1 MYEHHSQDAAY
12 DRPAQPQ
19 HPQPG
24 GNLASGLGFFS
35 IALGIAELVAPHAVA
50 RMCGMRPGNAS
61 VIRLYGLREIATGVG
76 ILKSR
81 NAAPWLWARVAGDM
95 VDLVTLAAASDKRHA
110 SSLAKAGA
118 AMTNVAAITAL
129 DAYAAT
135 VYKQPADRRA
145 GVDYADYSDRRGF
158 PKGVEAMRGA
168 ALSDFETP
176 RDMRAPEALR
186 PWTHGR
192 DISER
197 ESANGDQKQG
207 ASSMGA
213 RSAAGRPDSI
223 EAKAADAVAPQGL
236 VDKV

>member
-1 MYEHHSQDAAY
+1 MYQNQSRDDTYTGQA
-12 DRPAQPQ
+12 RLQ

-24 GNLASGLGFFS
+24 ANLASGLGWFS
-35 IALGIAELVAPHAVA
+35 IALGVVELVAPHAVA
-50 RMCGMRPGNAS
+50 RACGMRPGNAS

-76 ILKSR
+76 ILRSR

-95 VDLVTLAAASDKRHA
+95 VDLVTLAGASDKRHA

-118 AMTNVAAITAL
+118 AMTNVAAITAV

-135 VYKQPADRRA
+135 IYKQPADRRA
-145 GVDYADYSDRRGF
+145 GVDYPDYSDRRGF

-168 ALSDFETP
+168 ALDDFETP

-186 PWTHGR
+186 PWT
-192 DISER
+192 
-197 ESANGDQKQG
+197 QG
-207 ASSMGA
+207 
-213 RSAAGRPDSI
+213 SAAGTAGSTSGAQPGPAAGGAGTASGRPDSI
-223 EAKAADAVAPQGL
+223 EARAADAVAPQGL

>member
-1 MYEHHSQDAAY
+1 MYEHQSQEDETGHAVQQS
-12 DRPAQPQ
+12 R
-19 HPQPG
+19 PQPG

-35 IALGIAELVAPHAVA
+35 IALGVAELVAPHAVA
-50 RMCGMRPGNAS
+50 RLCGMRPGNAS

-145 GVDYADYSDRRGF
+145 GVDYPDYSDRAGF
-158 PKGVEAMRGA
+158 PKAAEEMRGA
-168 ALSDFETP
+168 ALSDFEAP
-176 RDMRAPEALR
+176 RDMLAPEALR

-192 DISER
+192 DVIDSDTQ
-197 ESANGDQKQG
+197 NGRRAG
-207 ASSMGA
+207 ASAGDR
-213 RSAAGRPDSI
+213 RSGKELPDSI

-236 VDKV
+236 TDKV

>member
-1 MYEHHSQDAAY
+1 MYENQTREDALPYQA
-12 DRPAQPQ
+12 RAQR
-19 HPQPG
+19 PQPG

-145 GVDYADYSDRRGF
+145 GLDYPDYSDRRGF

-192 DISER
+192 DVSGG
-197 ESANGDQKQG
+197 ESANDDHRQG
-207 ASSMGA
+207 GTSTGA

>member
-1 MYEHHSQDAAY
+1 MYENQTREDA
-12 DRPAQPQ
+12 RPYQARARR
-19 HPQPG
+19 PQPG

-50 RMCGMRPGNAS
+50 RVCGMRPGNAS

-135 VYKQPADRRA
+135 VYKQPADRVA
-145 GVDYADYSDRRGF
+145 GVDYPDYSDRRGF
-158 PKGVEAMRGA
+158 PKGIEAMRGA

-192 DISER
+192 DISGRDMEAG
-197 ESANGDQKQG
+197 EKQG
-207 ASSMGA
+207 SSSTGA

>member
-1 MYEHHSQDAAY
+1 MYEHHSQEDETRHAMQEQ
-12 DRPAQPQ
+12 R
-19 HPQPG
+19 PQPG
-24 GNLASGLGFFS
+24 GNLACGLGLFS
-35 IALGIAELVAPHAVA
+35 IALGVAELVAPHAVA
-50 RMCGMRPGNAS
+50 RLCGMRPGNAS

-95 VDLVTLAAASDKRHA
+95 VDLVTLAGASDKRHA
-110 SSLAKAGA
+110 TSLAKAGA

-129 DAYAAT
+129 DVYAAT
-135 VYKQPADRRA
+135 VYKQAADRQA
-145 GVDYADYSDRRGF
+145 GVDYADYSDRAGF
-158 PKGVEAMRGA
+158 PKGIEAMRGA

-176 RDMRAPEALR
+176 RDMRAPQALR

-192 DISER
+192 DVSDR
-197 ESANGDQKQG
+197 EGKDDNRTG
-207 ASSMGA
+207 ASSSDERPA
-213 RSAAGRPDSI
+213 KRLPDSI